1 MTARTPT
8 ARRATTLSIDGIWFD
23 PALDEAVTRWARSSW
38 EAMRPYSNGGVYIN
52 FSGTAEEADR
62 SRDASLGDN
71 RQRLDSIRRRY
82 DPDGLFAAAAQQP

>member
-1 MTARTPT
+1 
-8 ARRATTLSIDGIWFD
+8 
-23 PALDEAVTRWARSSW
+23 
-38 EAMRPYSNGGVYIN
+38 MRPYSNGGVYIN